1 MSRHIL
7 INAPGAGKW
16 IMDRVQGA
24 FMEERDSSI
33 TTHDDEGNIRGGFAF
48 CDYLGAS
55 MTVHMAGNDE
65 KWCSKDLLWMAFHY
79 AFVQLGVRKLIAP
92 VASNNYHALAIDL
105 RGGWKLETVIE
116 DAYPDAHMMVLTM
129 TRASCPWL
137 RIIPENYGSGPEV
150 RAAREKE
157 LADGRG

>member
-1 MSRHIL
+1 MRDIR
-7 INAPGAGKW
+7 INEPGAGAW
-16 IMDRVQGA
+16 IMKRVEGH
-24 FMEERDSSI
+24 FLEGVDSSI
-33 TTHDDEGNIRGGFAF
+33 STHDDEGKIRGGFAF

-79 AFVQLGVRKLIAP
+79 AFVQLNVRKLIAP

-105 RGGWKLETVIE
+105 RGGWQLETVIE

-129 TRASCPWL
+129 TRDTCPWL
-137 RIIPENYGSGPEV
+137 GIIPQQYFPGDMV
-150 RAAREKE
+150 RAMQGAR
-157 LADGRG
+157 DGRG